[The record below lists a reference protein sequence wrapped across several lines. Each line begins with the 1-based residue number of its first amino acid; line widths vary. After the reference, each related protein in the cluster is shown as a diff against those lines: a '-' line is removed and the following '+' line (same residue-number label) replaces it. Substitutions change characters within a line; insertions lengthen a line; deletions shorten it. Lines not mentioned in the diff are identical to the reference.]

1 MSTEDK
7 ESELTMNFEKRRHPR
22 FNVNLPIEYS
32 QTGLF
37 LRQGRAISASE
48 GGIVSLP
55 EEKMEIGQH
64 LMLELFLPSGPELN
78 RI

>member
-1 MSTEDK
+1 MNTEDK
-7 ESELTMNFEKRRHPR
+7 ETELTMNFEKRRHPR

-48 GGIVSLP
+48 GGLCLCRKRKWRLVNI
-55 EEKMEIGQH
+55 
-64 LMLELFLPSGPELN
+64 
-78 RI
+78 